1 MGVPMALT
9 VPTKYIS
16 EYTKG
21 LDIPHHLVDGNDVSA
36 VLRGDAGGGGVGARR
51 QGPEHDRGR

>member
-21 LDIPHHLVDGNDVSA
+21 LDIPHHVVDGNDVTGR
-36 VLRGDAGGGGVGARR
+36 VRGDQGGGRLGARR
-51 QGPEHDRGR
+51 QGSEHDRGR